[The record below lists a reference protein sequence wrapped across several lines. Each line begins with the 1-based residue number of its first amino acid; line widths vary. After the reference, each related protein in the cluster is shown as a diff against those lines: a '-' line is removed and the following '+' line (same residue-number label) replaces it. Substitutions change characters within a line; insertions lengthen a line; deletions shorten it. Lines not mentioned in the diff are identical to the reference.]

1 MCGMWK
7 CVEWGWGVGSSGVC
21 RGVGVFVGEGEERG
35 ECCPL
40 ARCLLGMYLQVEDRQ
55 LLKGP

>member
-1 MCGMWK
+1 MWK